1 MKTVLGI
8 TGTTSV
14 GKSATAMELA
24 KLLNTA
30 VISADSMQIYRGMN
44 VGTAKITPS
53 EMKGVAHYMLDIA
66 EPCDEFSSFLYA
78 RQAAEIIDSM
88 TTTPIVVGGTG
99 FYFDSLV
106 YPPEFGEG
114 DPARRKE
121 LLEIYE
127 REGIEPLR
135 QILSELDGDA
145 YAQIDNFNYKRVIRA
160 IEIAEKGESVTRGN
174 NRQNPRYNLILYVL
188 QRDREELYAKID
200 ERVDKMVQNGLIE
213 EVRGLID
220 KYGYCKTSAFEA
232 IGYKEIIEYLKGN
245 CTLEQAVCQIKT
257 NTRRYAK
264 RQISYYKRMNVAEYI
279 DADGKTPL
287 QIANYIYEK
296 VQKLL

>member
-14 GKSATAMELA
+14 GKSATAVELA

-66 EPCDEFSSFLYA
+66 EPCDEFSSFLYS

-160 IEIAEKGESVTRGN
+160 IEIAEKGESVTRGS
-174 NRQNPRYNLILYVL
+174 NRQNPRYNLILYVI
-188 QRDREELYAKID
+188 QRDREGLYAKID
-200 ERVDKMVQNGLIE
+200 ERVDKMVQNGLVE
-213 EVRGLID
+213 EVKGLID

-264 RQISYYKRMNVAEYI
+264 RQISYYKRMNAVEYI